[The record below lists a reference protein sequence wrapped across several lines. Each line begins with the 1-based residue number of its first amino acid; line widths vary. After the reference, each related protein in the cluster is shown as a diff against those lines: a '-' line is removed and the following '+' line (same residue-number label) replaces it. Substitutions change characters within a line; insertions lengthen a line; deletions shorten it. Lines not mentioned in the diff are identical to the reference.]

1 MPRSSSP
8 VGTANKA
15 SEATTPASLTAPIL
29 ALNMTTCPSLSPVT
43 HDKPSRGTRTNKGQ
57 PKTPNAPRPAPIRK
71 ARGAQPGSRFA
82 QPLKT
87 THAVNCDLLFVKKV
101 GGPPFFIRPSGPST
115 GLFFSAVCRAPK
127 LGVWFK
133 RGWLGTKKKILLER
147 KESYVGS
154 CSRYASLV
162 LVF

>member
-57 PKTPNAPRPAPIRK
+57 PNNPQCPAARPHSQSSWGATRVPFCPTPQDHTRRQLRPLVCQKGRRATIFHSAIR
-71 ARGAQPGSRFA
+71 AIHR
-82 QPLKT
+82 
-87 THAVNCDLLFVKKV
+87 
-101 GGPPFFIRPSGPST
+101 PFFFC
-115 GLFFSAVCRAPK
+115 GLSCSEVGSLVQA
-127 LGVWFK
+127 
-133 RGWLGTKKKILLER
+133 GWLGTKKKILLER